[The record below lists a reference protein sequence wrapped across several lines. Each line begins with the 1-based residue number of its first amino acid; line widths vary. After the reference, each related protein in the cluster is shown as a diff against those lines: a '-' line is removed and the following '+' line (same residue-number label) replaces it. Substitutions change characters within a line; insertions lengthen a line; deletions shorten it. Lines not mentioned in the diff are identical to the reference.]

1 MKAVRAIA
9 SAGLL
14 SAIGLSVGSSISC
27 GAASPNPAA
36 GTPVSSPSQA
46 PAGRPAGIFAIGL
59 RGGAP
64 SPQLLE
70 MPFVDGVTLAAEW
83 RQLEPA
89 QGAYDFSTID
99 ATLAA
104 LEPFGKKLTLGVFSF
119 RVPDYLPSDPLTQ
132 TYRVPHIGSAF
143 ITPVPWDDRGLA
155 RYEAL
160 FQALAEHRVSDR
172 AQGGRLVPLPDHRL
186 LDGLHCWVMGMNGIR
201 DIGGLT
207 GQTPPLYE
215 VPNYSRD
222 RLTTG
227 IVRSLHA
234 VVDRFPRQ
242 FHYLPFFRISDQTAA
257 PALDRHL
264 LDAVKR
270 EFFGGSGASQLGLF
284 QENLS
289 CNAPGREQAFAL
301 FEEQMNTYTMLQML
315 QAWLEPLPGS
325 PGATDRCLVTTVPGN
340 RATATSGPEVGI
352 RYGYETL
359 GARYFEI
366 YQADLLHPGF
376 ADEFRTW
383 HAILHP

>member
-1 MKAVRAIA
+1 M
-9 SAGLL
+9 
-14 SAIGLSVGSSISC
+14 
-27 GAASPNPAA
+27 PA
-36 GTPVSSPSQA
+36 TSQA
-46 PAGRPAGIFAIGL
+46 PAGRPGRPAGIFAIGL

-70 MPFVDGVTLAAEW
+70 KPFVDGVTLAAEW

-132 TYRVPHIGSAF
+132 TYHVPHIGSAF

-160 FQALAEHRVSDR
+160 FQALAEHRVPDR
-172 AQGGRLVPLPDHRL
+172 SQGGRLVPLRDHRL

-215 VPNYSRD
+215 VPSYSRE
-222 RLTTG
+222 RLTAG
-227 IVRSLHA
+227 ILRSLHA
-234 VVDRFPRQ
+234 VVDRFPSQ

-257 PALDRHL
+257 PVLDRHL

-270 EFFGGSGASQLGLF
+270 EFFGGGGPPQLGLF

-315 QAWLEPLPGS
+315 QAWLEPLQGFS
-325 PGATDRCLVTTVPGN
+325 GATDRCLVTSVPGN
-340 RATATSGPEVGI
+340 RATATSGPEVGM
-352 RYGYETL
+352 RFAYETL
-359 GARYFEI
+359 GVRHFEI